1 MCIRD
6 RDILALMSFK
16 PIVKNVQL
24 MDKRIFITDE
34 MGLRSD
40 FIDAPISK
48 RILITENGELSC
60 NLVGYKIKK
69 QKHIDIIQARIAEL
83 CNGLSEKTVLRMTCK
98 HFKIKEKL
106 FDDFAEILV
115 TLTHQYFSSIQLDI
129 KEPFLRINLCEALQ
143 VKGALVEIK
152 NKAIVSKK
160 QLLSPELVESKIA

>member
-1 MCIRD
+1 
-6 RDILALMSFK
+6 
-16 PIVKNVQL
+16 
-24 MDKRIFITDE
+24 
-34 MGLRSD
+34 
-40 FIDAPISK
+40 
-48 RILITENGELSC
+48 
-60 NLVGYKIKK
+60 
-69 QKHIDIIQARIAEL
+69 
-83 CNGLSEKTVLRMTCK
+83 MTCK

-115 TLTHQYFSSIQLDI
+115 TLTHHYFSSIQLDI